1 LIFEKF
7 LKTSNKFLEGLMREK
22 LFLELIVGMILKNVY
37 PVIICLTVLIGFG
50 GCQKAERMPIS
61 ISKQKQD
68 TKISVAERAAKYIP
82 FRLEA
87 DINALSQ
94 KDKKILSLLIDAAE
108 IMNEVFWKQ
117 SYGSKEQL
125 LSSVS
130 DPLTRKFIEI
140 NYGPWDRLDNDAPFI
155 EGVGPKPLGAGF
167 YPADMTKEEFEASK
181 LNDKKN
187 PYTLLIRNKEGK
199 LETVPYS
206 KAYAAEHQK
215 AASLLKQAAELT
227 EDLDFKK
234 YLNLRAEALLNDN
247 YQASDLAWLEMIEMK
262 NNALDIVIGPIENYE
277 DKLFGYKTAHEAYV
291 LIKDKEWSQKLAYY
305 VQFLPLLQKELPVPA
320 AYKKEQP
327 GADSQ
332 LNAYDVVYYAGDC
345 NAGSKTIAINL
356 PNDEEVQLQKG
367 TRRLQLKN
375 AMRAKFEKILL
386 PISQALIAPEQRKNI
401 SFDAFFANTM
411 FHEVAHGLGIK
422 NTITNKGKVKDALK
436 ELHAALEENKAD
448 VLGLYMITQ
457 LLDKGHLKEGKIEDY
472 FVTFVASIFRSVR
485 FGASSAHG
493 KANMLCFNFLKQEGA
508 IQKDPKS
515 SFYIVNV
522 SQMKPAIYK
531 LAEKILKLQGDGD
544 YEGLAAW
551 LNAEGKIKADL
562 QKDIERLSQAN
573 IAVDIVFEQGKQV
586 LGL

>member
-1 LIFEKF
+1 
-7 LKTSNKFLEGLMREK
+7 
-22 LFLELIVGMILKNVY
+22 LFLEIIVDMIIKNIY
-37 PVIICLTVLIGFG
+37 PIIISLTILNGLG
-50 GCQKAERMPIS
+50 GCRKAERTPIS
-61 ISKQKQD
+61 ISNPKQD
-68 TKISVAERAAKYIP
+68 TPITVVERAGKYTSFP
-82 FRLEA
+82 LKA
-87 DINALSQ
+87 DITALSD

-117 SYGSKEQL
+117 AYGSKEQL

-130 DPLTRKFIEI
+130 DQVTRNFIEI
-140 NYGPWDRLDNDAPFI
+140 NYGPWDRLDNNAPFL
-155 EGVGPKPLGAGF
+155 EGVGEKPLGAGF
-167 YPADMTKEEFEASK
+167 YPVDMTKEEFEASE

-187 PYTLLIRNKEGK
+187 QYTLLIRNSKGK
-199 LETVPYS
+199 LQTVPYS
-206 KAYAAEHQK
+206 KAYAVEHQK
-215 AASLLKQAAELT
+215 AANLLKQAAELT
-227 EDLDFKK
+227 DDPDFKK
-234 YLNLRAEALLNDN
+234 YLNLRAQALLSDR
-247 YQASDLAWLEMIEMK
+247 YRESDLAWLEMK
-262 NNALDIVIGPIENYE
+262 NNNLDIVIGPIENYE
-277 DKLFGYKTAHEAYV
+277 DKLFGYKSAHEAYV
-291 LIKDKEWSQKLAYY
+291 LIKDKDWSQKLEYY
-305 VQFLPLLQKELPVPA
+305 VQFLPLLQKELPVPNE
-320 AYKKEQP
+320 YKKEQP

-356 PNDEEVQLQKG
+356 PNDEDIQLQKG

-386 PISQALIAPEQRKNI
+386 PISEALITPEQRKNI

-508 IQKDPKS
+508 ISQDPKS
-515 SFYIVNV
+515 LFYIVNV
-522 SQMKPAIYK
+522 PKMKPAIYK
-531 LAEKILKLQGDGD
+531 LAEKILKLQGNGD

-551 LNAEGKIKADL
+551 LNADGKIKADL
-562 QKDIERLSQAN
+562 QKDIEKLSQAN
-573 IAVDIVFEQGKQV
+573 IPVDIVFEQGKQA

>member
-1 LIFEKF
+1 
-7 LKTSNKFLEGLMREK
+7 
-22 LFLELIVGMILKNVY
+22 MILKSIY
-37 PVIICLTVLIGFG
+37 TVIISLTVLTGLG
-50 GCQKAERMPIS
+50 GCKKVERMPIS
-61 ISKQKQD
+61 ITKPKKD
-68 TKISVAERAAKYIP
+68 TPISVAERAAKYTP

-87 DINALSQ
+87 DIAALAD
-94 KDKKILSLLIDAAE
+94 KDKKILALLIDAAE
-108 IMNEVFWKQ
+108 IMNEIFWKQ
-117 SYGSKEQL
+117 SYGSPKQL

-130 DPLTRKFIEI
+130 DPLTRNFIEI
-140 NYGPWDRLDNDAPFI
+140 NYGPWDRLDNNAPFLD
-155 EGVGPKPLGAGF
+155 GVGEKPLGAGF
-167 YPADMTKEEFEASK
+167 YPADMTKEEFEASE
-181 LNDKKN
+181 LNDKKS
-187 PYTLLIRNKEGK
+187 PYTLLIRNREGK
-199 LETVPYS
+199 LETLPYS

-215 AASLLKQAAELT
+215 AASLLKKAAELT
-227 EDLDFKK
+227 DDLEFKK
-234 YLNLRAEALLNDN
+234 YLNLRAEALLNDK
-247 YQASDLAWLEMIEMK
+247 YQASDLAWLEMK

-291 LIKDKEWSQKLAYY
+291 LIKDKDWSQKLAYY
-305 VQFLPLLQKELPVPA
+305 VQFLPLLQKELPVPDD
-320 AYKKEQP
+320 YKKEQP
-327 GADSQ
+327 GADAQ

-386 PISQALIAPEQRKNI
+386 PISQALITPEQRKNI

-411 FHEVAHGLGIK
+411 FHEVAHGLGVK

-436 ELHAALEENKAD
+436 ELHAPLEENKAD

-485 FGASSAHG
+485 FGAASAHG
-493 KANMLCFNFLKQEGA
+493 KANMLCFNFLQQEGA
-508 IQKDPKS
+508 IKKDPKS
-515 SFYIVNV
+515 SFYTINI

-531 LAEKILKLQGDGD
+531 LAAKILKLQGDGD
-544 YEGLAAW
+544 YQSLAAW
-551 LNAEGKIKADL
+551 LNTDGKVKADL
-562 QKDIERLSQAN
+562 QKDIEKLSQAN
-573 IAVDIVFEQGKQV
+573 IPVDIVFEQGKQV